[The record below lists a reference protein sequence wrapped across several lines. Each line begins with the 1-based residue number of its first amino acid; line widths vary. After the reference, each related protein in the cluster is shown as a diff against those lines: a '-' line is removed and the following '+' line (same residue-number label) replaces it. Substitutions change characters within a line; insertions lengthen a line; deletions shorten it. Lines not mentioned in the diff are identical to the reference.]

1 MDLFIASGEKQ
12 TLLLLSSSALYWD
25 KTSTA
30 TADGVSVSWIPPV
43 PWSREQL
50 QAVSCC
56 CFFPLLL
63 HETGMRL
70 ARSAGAQPALPVLS
84 QLCPAALENGELVI
98 PLHPAE
104 VLSKGQLCY
113 CNAVQRWEVG
123 TSLRVPPLRKRLSS
137 ALWEPGGTPS
147 PNESWESG
155 CVKSTCQGKPLT
167 RPEWVSKRNFQAL
180 NSFPALTRVLLI
192 SALLYS
198 FCHLT
203 QSFHWLLCGCLEG

>member
-63 HETGMRL
+63 HETGMTL
-70 ARSAGAQPALPVLS
+70 ARSAGAQPALPSSFRKRGTGDPFAPSRGAEQRTAVL
-84 QLCPAALENGELVI
+84 LHCRAALGGWHLAAGTTTKEAAFFS
-98 PLHPAE
+98 PMRT
-104 VLSKGQLCY
+104 
-113 CNAVQRWEVG
+113 RW
-123 TSLRVPPLRKRLSS
+123 
-137 ALWEPGGTPS
+137 
-147 PNESWESG
+147 
-155 CVKSTCQGKPLT
+155 
-167 RPEWVSKRNFQAL
+167 
-180 NSFPALTRVLLI
+180 NSF
-192 SALLYS
+192 SK
-198 FCHLT
+198 
-203 QSFHWLLCGCLEG
+203 